1 MTDQENRAKAKA
13 RKGEHAMKRNEFK
26 KIIKIRSEWQFT
38 GDNYKLPS
46 GEPISVYVRKLVE
59 SQMNVDNLA
68 ILKNGDLSFA
78 TGGKWNDTTKE
89 FEGYVLMPAF
99 QENET
104 CEFDEMEKR
113 IDALVCELVKKQ

>member
-1 MTDQENRAKAKA
+1 MGGN
-13 RKGEHAMKRNEFK
+13 MKRNDFK
-26 KIIKIRSEWQFT
+26 KIIKIRSQWKFT

-46 GEPISVYVRKLVE
+46 GEPISVYVRRLVE
-59 SQMNVDNLA
+59 SQMNVDSLA

-78 TGGKWNDTTKE
+78 TGGEWNDTSKE

-113 IDALVCELVKKQ
+113 IDALVYELVQKQ

>member
-1 MTDQENRAKAKA
+1 
-13 RKGEHAMKRNEFK
+13 MKRNEFK
-26 KIIKIRSEWQFT
+26 KIIKIRSEWEFI

-46 GEPISVYVRKLVE
+46 GEPISVYLRKLVE
-59 SQMNVDNLA
+59 SQMNIDSLA

-78 TGGKWNDTTKE
+78 TGGKRNDITKA
-89 FEGYVLMPAF
+89 FESYVLMPAF

-113 IDALVCELVKKQ
+113 IDALVYELVQKQ

>member
-1 MTDQENRAKAKA
+1 
-13 RKGEHAMKRNEFK
+13 MKRNDFK
-26 KIIKIRSEWQFT
+26 KIIKIRSQWQFT

-59 SQMNVDNLA
+59 SQMNVDSLA

-78 TGGKWNDTTKE
+78 TGGNWNDTTKE

-104 CEFDEMEKR
+104 CEFDKMEKR
-113 IDALVCELVKKQ
+113 IDALVYELVQKQ

>member
-1 MTDQENRAKAKA
+1 
-13 RKGEHAMKRNEFK
+13 MKRNDFK
-26 KIIKIRSEWQFT
+26 KIIKIRSQWQFT

-59 SQMNVDNLA
+59 SQMNVDSLA

-78 TGGKWNDTTKE
+78 TGGEWNDTTKE
-89 FEGYVLMPAF
+89 FECYVLMPAF

-104 CEFDEMEKR
+104 CDFDKMEKR
-113 IDALVCELVKKQ
+113 IDALVYELVQKQ